1 MSFYLQID
9 EFLAKHKAAAL
20 CIVTDTKGSTPRK
33 IGSKMLVA
41 PDGTIKGTIG
51 GGAIEQQV
59 VEEAIAIIGSSK
71 PQKKNY
77 QLEVDLNMQCGGS
90 VEVYIE
96 PLGNRSKLYIFG
108 AGHVGKALADLA
120 YKLDFDITL
129 LDIRPIGFTDDEKLK
144 FKFIQGDYFEVL
156 ETLEYGENTYLAIM
170 TPSHEYDFELLK
182 RLGKKPFGY
191 LGMMGS
197 KRKVAKVR
205 EMLVGSNYF
214 TEKEFDSFDTPIG
227 INMAA
232 ETPEEIGISILAKLI
247 DVRNKKLKM

>member
-1 MSFYLQID
+1 MSFYHQIE
-9 EFLAKHKAAAL
+9 EFLSKHKAAAL

-41 PDGTIKGTIG
+41 PDGSIKGTIG
-51 GGAIEQQV
+51 GGAIEQEV
-59 VEEAIAIIGSSK
+59 VEEAIRVIGSNK
-71 PQKKNY
+71 PQKKQY
-77 QLEVDLNMQCGGS
+77 QLEVDLSMQCGGS

-129 LDIRPIGFTDDEKLK
+129 LDVRPISFTDEEKSK
-144 FKFIQGDYFEVL
+144 FKFVHGDYFEML
-156 ETLEYGENTYLAIM
+156 QALDYDENTYITIM
-170 TPSHEYDFELLK
+170 TPSHEFDFELLK
-182 RLGKKPFGY
+182 QLGKKPFGY

-205 EMLVGSNYF
+205 ELLVGSKHF
-214 TEKEFDSFDTPIG
+214 TEEEFNAFDTPIG
-227 INMAA
+227 LEMAA

-247 DVRNKKLKM
+247 DVRNKKLK